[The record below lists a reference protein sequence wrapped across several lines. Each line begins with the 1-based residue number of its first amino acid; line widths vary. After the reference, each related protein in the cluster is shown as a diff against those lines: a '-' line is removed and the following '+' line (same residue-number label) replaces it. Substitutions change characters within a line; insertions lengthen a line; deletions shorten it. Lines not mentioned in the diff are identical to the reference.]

1 MTTIKN
7 TSVSTGV
14 FFYISRLMTGQKYDE
29 NDTHLLFDKEMS
41 SNARLRD
48 VTEEVFARL
57 HTI

>member
-14 FFYISRLMTGQKYDE
+14 FFISRLMTGQKYDE

-48 VTEEVFARL
+48 VTEEVFARRL